1 MATQGNG
8 SGDLP
13 KTSEKSDHGDTLKSP
28 SPPSEASEKV
38 KKSAWDSIRDSG
50 WVRAKYANY
59 SPANIREIKDVETL
73 RWICN
78 EYRFPGEQWWN
89 TVEEH
94 YCGLIYMCAW
104 ARLHNIDECK
114 DCLKDCDVCKK
125 MISGE
130 VRTSNTRVVRE
141 SEHED
146 EDEDEEDEMESE
158 SGDEMETA
166 V

>member
-13 KTSEKSDHGDTLKSP
+13 KTSEKSDQADTLKPP
-28 SPPSEASEKV
+28 SPRSETSEKTSEKV
-38 KKSAWDSIRDSG
+38 NKTPWDQIRASG

-59 SPANIREIKDVETL
+59 SPANIREIKDPETL

-104 ARLHNIDECK
+104 ARLHNIEECR
-114 DCLKDCDVCKK
+114 DCLKDCDVCQK

-130 VRTSNTRVVRE
+130 MRTSSTRVVCE
-141 SEHED
+141 SEH
-146 EDEDEEDEMESE
+146 EDEDEEDEMES
-158 SGDEMETA
+158 GDEMETA

>member
-1 MATQGNG
+1 MATQRNG

-13 KTSEKSDHGDTLKSP
+13 KTSEKSDDTLKPAS
-28 SPPSEASEKV
+28 SSSSEASERGNN
-38 KKSAWDSIRDSG
+38 STWDRIRDSG
-50 WVRAKYANY
+50 WVRAKYVNY

-146 EDEDEEDEMESE
+146 EDEEDERESE